1 MKAKKWL
8 SVLMTFVLMLM
19 LTACGE
25 SQGVDINMDDVK
37 NVMVNISGYLVAI
50 GIALVLM
57 IAVLIYAKKLKKP
70 LKGLVRKSS
79 VIAFLVALCICL
91 NLILL
96 GPVYSLVNLAFG
108 EKISLPEELKTAG
121 ASLTEEIANEGIV
134 LLKNNNLLPLSS
146 ETKKLNVFGWAS
158 VECVYGGTGSGTV
171 DTSNAVTLLEGI
183 ASGGF
188 ETNAELSKF
197 YTDYHVGRPLSSWAG
212 LTDWTLSE
220 PSPDQYPEDLLA
232 NAKAFSDT
240 AVIVVARLG
249 GENVDLPI
257 NMSKVDYN
265 TTDAGQG
272 HEGDFAADGHYL
284 QLSGTERKLVEMV
297 TADYKNVIVILNS
310 ANAMEMGWVD
320 EYENIKGVIWC
331 PGPGETGF
339 RALGSILS
347 GAVNP
352 SGHLV
357 DTFVYDLKK
366 TPIWN
371 NYGTTN
377 YDNGDEFA
385 SGERAKKYFVNY
397 VEGIY
402 VGYKFYETAAE
413 EGLIDYDEYVQY
425 PFGYGLSY
433 TDFSQ
438 KITDLQDDGNIV
450 TITAEVKNTGSV
462 AGKSVVELYYTPP
475 YTNGGIEKAS
485 VNLAEFGK
493 TKLLQPGESET
504 ITLSVKW
511 EDIASYDYLGI
522 KAKGGAYVLEKGEY
536 VFSIRSDS
544 HTVLDSKSVSRAKD
558 VIYSDEKDG
567 KRESDQATAVNLFD
581 DVAGI
586 GITYLSRKDSFA
598 NYEEAT
604 AKPNTVLD
612 ESYLD
617 AARFMKNPDVKV
629 LDVSSDVMPTTGA
642 KNGLKITDLKGVA
655 YSDAKWDKLLDQLTF
670 DEMNTLIAYGGY
682 STAEISSIKLPATVE
697 CDGPQSIY
705 SNYVDGVRGSAFPSA
720 VMIAATWNQELAE
733 TRGDMM
739 GQQAD
744 AMNISGWYGPAQN
757 IHRSA
762 FSGRNFEYYSEDGVM
777 SGKIAAAEIRGANK
791 YGLLTYMKHF
801 ALNDQEAGRQEIMT
815 WSNEQA
821 MREIYLKTFEICV
834 KEGHSTACMNSY
846 NCIGTTFAAVSEALN
861 TKVLRGEWGF
871 TGTIVTD
878 WFNGGGYQNADL
890 IIRGGAD
897 RMLSLTG
904 NNATITDTSATS
916 VLAMRDSVH
925 HILYSVVNS
934 RTGDHLETK
943 TPAWVTTLTIID
955 VIAFAALALWE
966 FLAIRK
972 YLKAKK
978 NG

>member
-1 MKAKKWL
+1 MKVKRIFSL
-8 SVLMTFVLMLM
+8 LLMAMLI
-19 LTACGE
+19 LFACTGCE
-25 SQGVDINMDDVK
+25 SQGVDLNMDDVM
-37 NVMVNISGYLVAI
+37 NVVVNISPYLIAI
-50 GIALVLM
+50 GVALIVMIVVIIIASKFKKP
-57 IAVLIYAKKLKKP
+57 AKKLT
-70 LKGLVRKSS
+70 RTSS
-79 VIAFLVALCICL
+79 VVAFLLATCMCL
-91 NLILL
+91 NMILL
-96 GPVYSLVNLAFG
+96 GPVASLLNLAFG
-108 EKISLPEELKTAG
+108 EKISLPDNLKEAG
-121 ASLTEEIANEGIV
+121 ATFTEQIANEGLV
-134 LLKNNNLLPLSS
+134 LLKNNGQLPLNG
-146 ETKKLNVFGWAS
+146 TKKLNVFGWAS

-171 DTSNAVTLLEGI
+171 DTTNAVTLLEGI
-183 ASGGF
+183 QSGGF

-197 YTDYHVGRPLSSWAG
+197 YSNYQVGRPLSSWAG

-220 PSPDQYPEDLLA
+220 PTPEQYPEDVLA
-232 NAKAFSDT
+232 NAKSFSDT

-257 NMSKVDYN
+257 NMSSVDYN
-265 TTDAGQG
+265 TTDDGQG
-272 HEGDFAADGHYL
+272 HEGDFAEDGHYL
-284 QLSGTERKLVEMV
+284 QLSGTERKLVEYV
-297 TADYKNVIVILNS
+297 TENYSNVIVVLNS
-310 ANAMEMGWVD
+310 ANAMEMGWVE
-320 EYENIKGVIWC
+320 EYDNINGVIWC

-339 RALGSILS
+339 KALGNILS
-347 GAVNP
+347 GTVNP

-377 YDNGDEFA
+377 YDNGDAFA

-413 EGLIDYDEYVQY
+413 EGLINYDEYVQY
-425 PFGYGLSY
+425 PFGFGLSY
-433 TDFSQ
+433 TTFEQ
-438 KITDLQDDGNIV
+438 KITDLVDNGKTV
-450 TITAEVKNTGSV
+450 TVTVQITNTGSV

-475 YTNGGIEKAS
+475 YYNGGIEKAS

-493 TKLLQPGESET
+493 TKELAPGASET
-504 ITLSVKW
+504 ITLTVNW

-522 KAKGGAYVLEKGEY
+522 KAAGGAYVLEAGDY
-536 VFSIRSDS
+536 MFSIRSDS
-544 HTVLDSKSVSRAKD
+544 HTVLDSRTVTLTKD
-558 VIYSDEKDG
+558 IIFNEANDG
-567 KRESDQATAVNLFD
+567 KRDGDAVVATNLFE

-586 GITYLSRKDSFA
+586 GITYLSREDGFA

-612 ESYLD
+612 ESYIE
-617 AARFMKNPDVKV
+617 AAKFMKNPDPTT
-629 LDVSSDVMPTTGA
+629 LDNASDIMPTTGA
-642 KNGLKITDLKGVA
+642 KNGLKISDVKGLA
-655 YSDAKWDKLLDQLTF
+655 YDDAKWDLLLDQLTF
-670 DEMNTLIAYGGY
+670 EDMNNLIAYGGY
-682 STAEISSIKLPATVE
+682 STAGISSINLPSTVE

-720 VMIAATWNQELAE
+720 VMIAATWNQELAQA
-733 TRGDMM
+733 RGEMM

-777 SGKIAAAEIRGANK
+777 SGKIAAAEIRGATK

-821 MREIYLKTFEICV
+821 MREIYLKTFEISV
-834 KEGHSTACMNSY
+834 KEGGSTACMSSY

-861 TKVLRGEWGF
+861 EGVLRGEWGF

-890 IIRGGAD
+890 IIRGGSD

-916 VLAMRDSVH
+916 VQAMRDSVH

-934 RTGDHLETK
+934 RTGDHLSTA
-943 TPAWVTTLTIID
+943 TPAWVIILIVID
-955 VIAFAALALWE
+955 VIIAALLILWE
-966 FLAIRK
+966 VLAIRK
-972 YLKAKK
+972 YFKAR
-978 NG
+978 NT